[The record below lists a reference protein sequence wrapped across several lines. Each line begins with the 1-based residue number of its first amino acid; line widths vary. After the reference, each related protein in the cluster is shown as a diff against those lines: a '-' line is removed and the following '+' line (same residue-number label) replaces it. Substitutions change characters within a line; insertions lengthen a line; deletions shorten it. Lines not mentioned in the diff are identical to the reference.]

1 MRPATLVRLA
11 IYLILVLAAGCSF
24 GPDRPEVGDTWEI
37 DGVDMTGVNGTIT
50 IERGEIIAMPMA
62 GPFVPPGSR
71 AILIHISYEPA
82 RDSDTGYG
90 PFDWGARPDDEEEG
104 IGLVPR
110 VLPLVSEAEWPVEPH
125 LGQMLP
131 GSSDPLE
138 GWVVVAVSPA
148 QLAGEVY
155 LVYQP
160 FLANG
165 GTESKEITE
174 ILIHAP

>member
-90 PFDWGARPDDEEEG
+90 PFDWGAAPTMR
-104 IGLVPR
+104 R
-110 VLPLVSEAEWPVEPH
+110 KASASCRACCRFVSEAEWPVEPH

-160 FLANG
+160 FLENG
-165 GTESKEITE
+165 GTESKELTE